1 MKRKN
6 KKKEYTNRKKKKRAS
21 KQFKDNLDLRFAQ
34 WICRGKKKG
43 KKKKIQTPHLPK

>member
-6 KKKEYTNRKKKKRAS
+6 KKKEYTSRKKKRAE
-21 KQFKDNLDLRFAQ
+21 KQFKDNLDLRFQ
-34 WICRGKKKG
+34 GEKKTEKKKE